1 MKTIN
6 DRLSNIA
13 NITPCCIL
21 AAVPIGDLYKRE
33 QSFFNSFLPYA
44 RTAITLLHHIETRK
58 EWKWYA
64 MDKGGEHSEADDH
77 VRKLCDRIKKE
88 IIHSGYKTEIIKYPG
103 ESGLQ
108 FRYVAQASNLG
119 TIGINAFLFN
129 PAWGPWV
136 HLRVIATAAKLEIHP
151 SILGNQVCNGC
162 MLCVKECPAGAI
174 SKEAF
179 SGVKCRSYRKIQGEY
194 IPYGK
199 QRELRYCERC
209 ILICPQGEKPRE

>member
-1 MKTIN
+1 MKAIE
-6 DRLSNIA
+6 DRLSIIA
-13 NITPCCIL
+13 DNNPCCIL
-21 AAVPIGDLYKRE
+21 AAVPIGDLLKHE
-33 QSFFNSFLPYA
+33 QSFFGSFMPFA
-44 RTAITLLHHIETRK
+44 RTAITLLHHIKTRK

-64 MDKGGEHSEADDH
+64 TDKGGEHSEADDH
-77 VRKLCDRIKKE
+77 ARELCEGIKTE

-108 FRYVAQASNLG
+108 FRYVAQASGLG

-136 HLRVIATAAKLEIHP
+136 HLRVIATAAELEIHP
-151 SILGNQVCNGC
+151 RILGNQLCNGC

-174 SKEAF
+174 SEETF
-179 SGVKCRSYRKIQGEY
+179 SGEKCRSYREKQGEY

-199 QRELRYCERC
+199 EGELRYCERC
-209 ILICPQGEKPRE
+209 IWICPQGEKPR